1 MAISLI
7 VFGLIGYWVYWS
19 IKHEGIYWIPKA
31 SLAIGGFILFLGGA
45 LKLIPLIPKNLFANG
60 IFVVIYVGVTYLIQM
75 KLLLPVFEAIEN
87 KIKERIG
94 KDPYGE

>member
-31 SLAIGGFILFLGGA
+31 SLAIGGFILFIGG
-45 LKLIPLIPKNLFANG
+45 LFKLIPLIPKNLFANV
-60 IFVVIYVGVTYLIQM
+60 IFLVTYVAVTCLVSFG
-75 KLLLPVFEAIEN
+75 LLPVFEAIEK
-87 KIKERIG
+87 KIEERMG
-94 KDPYGE
+94 KKPYS